1 MPFVPESKAENVE
14 AILNVYNVF
23 SQLRLGEITLT
34 CHNSYAPGGLLKR
47 RDNNRDY

>member
-14 AILNVYNVF
+14 AILNIMF
-23 SQLRLGEITLT
+23 SAQLRLGEITLT
-34 CHNSYAPGGLLKR
+34 CHNSYAPGGLLER